1 MFHSLFTFNFTEYT
15 FPMTEGHPSHLANS
29 NLPMSAKHFQLYGR
43 FWDVASLLIFSLAA
57 VAVLITNANELTWR
71 EWTVAA
77 LSIGQGLLYFF
88 CITRGGWPISRRNL
102 ALYFVGGVCMWGLA
116 CWLNPFTWWLGFT
129 YFGQMFGLLPLQAV
143 MPGTAIVTFLIAL
156 ITSDWNL
163 RQIPLGAVI
172 GFTFQWLGGMTIF
185 LFIYGIIRTSRER
198 AKLITK
204 LEFAQKELELAHQRD
219 TELATLQERERLAR
233 DLHDSLGHALV
244 AMSIQLEAIQ
254 RLYKVDP
261 ERASAQ
267 VDELKTLT
275 RASMDDLRRSLAGL
289 RTPGLGERRL
299 SDALQALSVDTGQRA
314 HLEIKCHVAEGAN
327 QLSPTQAETLWR
339 VAQEALAN
347 IERHAAA
354 RNVELRLDM
363 ESQTARLTIKD
374 DGRGM
379 PPDAEK
385 QPGHYGLRGMRER
398 VEGLGGELTFISNG
412 LGGTRIDVKLP
423 IL

>member
-29 NLPMSAKHFQLYGR
+29 NLPMSAKYFQLYGR
-43 FWDVASLLIFSLAA
+43 FWDVVSLLAFGSAA
-57 VAVLITNANELTWR
+57 VSVIFAHSDALTWR
-71 EWTVAA
+71 ETTAAGLCVA
-77 LSIGQGLLYFF
+77 QGMLYFF
-88 CITRGGWPISRRNL
+88 AIARSSWPISRFRL
-102 ALYFVGGVCMWGLA
+102 TLYFVGGLGLWLLA
-116 CWLNPFTWWLGFT
+116 CWLNPFLWWLGFT

-143 MPGTAIVTFLIAL
+143 IPGTAVLMAL
-156 ITSDWNL
+156 IVLTISEWKITDL
-163 RQIPLGAVI
+163 PIGAVI
-172 GFTFQWLGGMTIF
+172 GFSIQWLVAMVLY
-185 LFIYGIIRTSRER
+185 LFIYGIIRTSGER
-198 AKLITK
+198 AKLIAK
-204 LEFAQKELELAHQRD
+204 LEAAQKELELAHQRD

-244 AMSIQLEAIQ
+244 ALSVQLEAIQ

-267 VDELKTLT
+267 VDELKALT

-289 RTPGLGERRL
+289 RAPGLGERRL
-299 SDALQALSVDTGQRA
+299 SEALQTLSVDMGQRA
-314 HLEIKCHVAEGAN
+314 HLEIMCHIHDDAN
-327 QLSPTQAETLWR
+327 QLSPAHAETIWR

-354 RNVELRLDM
+354 RTVQLQLSITSNAALL
-363 ESQTARLTIKD
+363 SIQD
-374 DGRGM
+374 DGRGL

-398 VEGLGGELTFISNG
+398 VEGLGGTLTLTGNG
-412 LGGTRIDVKLP
+412 SGSRVDVKLP

>member
-1 MFHSLFTFNFTEYT
+1 
-15 FPMTEGHPSHLANS
+15 MTETRPSHLADS
-29 NLPMSAKHFQLYGR
+29 ELPIPAQYFELYGK
-43 FWDVASLLIFSLAA
+43 FWDMASLLIFNLAA
-57 VAVLITNANELTWR
+57 IAVLITNANELTWR

-77 LSIGQGLLYFF
+77 LCSGQGLLYFL

-102 ALYFVGGVCMWGLA
+102 TLYFVGGVCMWGLA

-156 ITSDWNL
+156 ITSDWNI
-163 RQIPLGAVI
+163 RQIPLGAAI

-198 AKLITK
+198 AELITK
-204 LEFAQKELELAHQRD
+204 LEAAQKELELTRQRD
-219 TELATLQERERLAR
+219 AELATLQERERLAR

-244 AMSIQLEAIQ
+244 ALSVQLEAIQ

-261 ERASAQ
+261 EKASAQ

-289 RTPGLGERRL
+289 RAPGLGERQL
-299 SDALQALSVDTGQRA
+299 SEALQTLSVDTGQRA
-314 HLEIKCHVAEGAN
+314 HLEITCHVAEGAN

-354 RNVELRLDM
+354 RTVQLQLDI
-363 ESQTARLTIKD
+363 ESNAALLSIQD
-374 DGRGM
+374 DGRGL

-398 VEGLGGELTFISNG
+398 VEGLGGTLTLTGNG
-412 LGGTRIDVKLP
+412 NGSHVDVKLP

>member
-1 MFHSLFTFNFTEYT
+1 
-15 FPMTEGHPSHLANS
+15 MTETRSSHLADS
-29 NLPMSAKHFQLYGR
+29 ELPIPAQYFKLYGR

-71 EWTVAA
+71 EWVVAA

-102 ALYFVGGVCMWGLA
+102 ALYFVGGVCMWGVA

-143 MPGTAIVTFLIAL
+143 MPGTAVVTFLIAL

-261 ERASAQ
+261 NKASAQ
-267 VDELKTLT
+267 VDELKDLT

-289 RTPGLGERRL
+289 RAPGLGERRL
-299 SDALQALSVDTGQRA
+299 SEALQTLSVDTGQRA

-354 RNVELRLDM
+354 RTVQSGLDM
-363 ESQTARLTIKD
+363 ESQTARLTVKD

-412 LGGTRIDVKLP
+412 PGGTCVNVKLP

>member
-1 MFHSLFTFNFTEYT
+1 
-15 FPMTEGHPSHLANS
+15 MTDGHPFHLANS

-43 FWDVASLLIFSLAA
+43 FWDVVSLFAFGSAA
-57 VAVLITNANELTWR
+57 VTVIIAQSDALTWR
-71 EWTVAA
+71 EITAAGLCVA
-77 LSIGQGLLYFF
+77 QGMLYFF
-88 CITRGGWPISRRNL
+88 AIARSSWPISRFRL
-102 ALYFVGGVCMWGLA
+102 TLYFVGGLGLWLLA
-116 CWLNPFTWWLGFT
+116 CWLNPFLWWLGFT

-143 MPGTAIVTFLIAL
+143 IPGTAVLMAL
-156 ITSDWNL
+156 IVLTISEWKITDL
-163 RQIPLGAVI
+163 PIGAVI
-172 GFTFQWLGGMTIF
+172 GFSIQWLVAMVLY
-185 LFIYGIIRTSRER
+185 LFIYGIIRTSGER
-198 AKLITK
+198 AKLIAK
-204 LEFAQKELELAHQRD
+204 LEAAQKELELAHQRD

-244 AMSIQLEAIQ
+244 ALSVQLEAIQ

-289 RTPGLGERRL
+289 RAPGLGERRL
-299 SDALQALSVDTGQRA
+299 SEALQTLSVDTGQRA
-314 HLEIKCHVAEGAN
+314 HLEITCHVAKGAN
-327 QLSPTQAETLWR
+327 QLSPAHAETIWR

-354 RNVELRLDM
+354 HTVQLQLSITSNAALF
-363 ESQTARLTIKD
+363 SIQD
-374 DGRGM
+374 DGRGL

-398 VEGLGGELTFISNG
+398 VEGLGGILTLTSNG
-412 LGGTRIDVKLP
+412 NGSRVDVKLP

>member
-1 MFHSLFTFNFTEYT
+1 MKETR
-15 FPMTEGHPSHLANS
+15 PSHLANS
-29 NLPMSAKHFQLYGR
+29 ELPIPAQYFELYGR

-57 VAVLITNANELTWR
+57 AAVLIANANELTWR
-71 EWTVAA
+71 EWTVAG
-77 LSIGQGLLYFF
+77 LSIAQGLLYFF

-116 CWLNPFTWWLGFT
+116 CWLDPFTWWLGFT

-143 MPGTAIVTFLIAL
+143 APGTAIVTFLIAL

-163 RQIPLGAVI
+163 RQIPLGAAI
-172 GFTFQWLGGMTIF
+172 GFTFQWLGGMAVF
-185 LFIYGIIRTSRER
+185 LFISGIIRTSRER

-204 LEFAQKELELAHQRD
+204 LEAAQKELELAHQRD
-219 TELATLQERERLAR
+219 TELVALQERERLAR

-244 AMSIQLEAIQ
+244 AISVQLEAIQ
-254 RLYKVDP
+254 RLYKVDS
-261 ERASAQ
+261 EQASKQ
-267 VDELKTLT
+267 IDELKNLT

-289 RTPGLGERRL
+289 RAPGLGERHLRE
-299 SDALQALSVDTGQRA
+299 ALQALSVNMGQRA
-314 HLEIKCHVAEGAN
+314 HLEIKCHVAEQAD
-327 QLSPTQAETLWR
+327 QLSPAQAETLWR

-354 RNVELRLDM
+354 RTVQLQLDI
-363 ESQTARLTIKD
+363 ESNAARLSIQD
-374 DGRGM
+374 DGRGL

-398 VEGLGGELTFISNG
+398 VEGLGGTLTLTDNG
-412 LGGTRIDVKLP
+412 NGSRVDVKLP

>member
-1 MFHSLFTFNFTEYT
+1 
-15 FPMTEGHPSHLANS
+15 
-29 NLPMSAKHFQLYGR
+29 
-43 FWDVASLLIFSLAA
+43 LIFSLAA

-71 EWTVAA
+71 EWTVAG
-77 LSIGQGLLYFF
+77 LSIAQGLLYFF
-88 CITRGGWPISRRNL
+88 CIKRGGWPVSSRNL

-129 YFGQMFGLLPLQAV
+129 YFGQMFGLLPFQAV

-185 LFIYGIIRTSRER
+185 LFISGIIRTSGER

-204 LEFAQKELELAHQRD
+204 LESAQKELELAHQRD

-244 AMSIQLEAIQ
+244 ALSVQLEAIQ

-289 RTPGLGERRL
+289 RAPGLGERRL
-299 SDALQALSVDTGQRA
+299 SEALQTLSVDTGQRA
-314 HLEIKCHVAEGAN
+314 HLEITCHVAEGAN

-354 RNVELRLDM
+354 RTVQIRLDM
-363 ESQTARLTIKD
+363 ESQTARLTVKD

-379 PPDAEK
+379 PPEAEK

-398 VEGLGGELTFISNG
+398 VEGLGGELTFTSNG
-412 LGGTRIDVKLP
+412 HGGTCVNVKLP

>member
-1 MFHSLFTFNFTEYT
+1 
-15 FPMTEGHPSHLANS
+15 
-29 NLPMSAKHFQLYGR
+29 
-43 FWDVASLLIFSLAA
+43 
-57 VAVLITNANELTWR
+57 
-71 EWTVAA
+71 
-77 LSIGQGLLYFF
+77 
-88 CITRGGWPISRRNL
+88 
-102 ALYFVGGVCMWGLA
+102 MWGLS
-116 CWLNPFTWWLGFT
+116 CWLDPFTWWLGFT
-129 YFGQMFGLLPLQAV
+129 YFGQMFGLLPLRAV
-143 MPGTAIVTFLIAL
+143 MPGTAIVTILIAL

-185 LFIYGIIRTSRER
+185 LFISGIIRTSGER
-198 AKLITK
+198 AKLIAK
-204 LEFAQKELELAHQRD
+204 LEAAQKELELAHQRD
-219 TELATLQERERLAR
+219 TELVTLQERERLAR

-244 AMSIQLEAIQ
+244 ALSVQLEAIQ

-289 RTPGLGERRL
+289 RAPGLGERRL
-299 SDALQALSVDTGQRA
+299 SEALQTLSVDMGQRA
-314 HLEIKCHVAEGAN
+314 HLEITCYVAEGAN

-347 IERHAAA
+347 IERHSSA
-354 RNVELRLDM
+354 RTAELQLEI
-363 ESQTARLTIKD
+363 ESNSAKLSIKD
-374 DGRGM
+374 DGLGL
-379 PPDAEK
+379 PHDAEK

-398 VEGLGGELTFISNG
+398 VEGLGGTLTLTGNG
-412 LGGTRIDVKLP
+412 NGSRVDVKLP